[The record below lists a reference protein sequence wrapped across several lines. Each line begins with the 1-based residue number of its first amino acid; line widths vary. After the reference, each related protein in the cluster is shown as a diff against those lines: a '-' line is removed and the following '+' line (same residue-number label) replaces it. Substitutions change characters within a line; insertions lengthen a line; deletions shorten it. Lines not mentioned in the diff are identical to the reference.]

1 MLLKIYVMLNNNVN
15 KKVIEKINKNF
26 SILFFLFILKKIE
39 VKNK

>member
-1 MLLKIYVMLNNNVN
+1 MLNNNVN